1 MPMALEIMITI
12 SAQPHT
18 WTTWVILIN
27 ISYERRI
34 KPYLIPL
41 GRMIRT
47 YREGINKKAVCLKM
61 HFIATNKMVSY
72 YKKRH
77 TMIIKMILQMG
88 DVPKFSD
95 YLMFQIMIRMIDK
108 EEMFHKLAN

>member
-1 MPMALEIMITI
+1 MPMPLKIMITI

-41 GRMIRT
+41 
-47 YREGINKKAVCLKM
+47 VCLKM

-72 YKKRH
+72 SKNRH
-77 TMIIKMILQMG
+77 TMIIKMILQMR

-95 YLMFQIMIRMIDK
+95 YLMFQMMIRMIDK
-108 EEMFHKLAN
+108 EEMFHRLAI